1 VSAITY
7 GFTLHHRKTDI
18 LIIGA
23 GGAGARAALEAAQTG
38 RSVTLICRS
47 PLGQGGLTPTA
58 NGGYQ
63 AAVLPGDSP
72 AIHAEDLIAAGCG
85 LNDRP
90 LVGVLTGEALEQ
102 ARMLEKFGAT
112 MNWEIPQKV
121 HEPQMRYPR
130 SIFVPGKE
138 ILATFRRQLKNY
150 RNVLLLEDYL
160 SLQLLFHDG
169 AVVGALLFDIK
180 EGTVTV
186 CESKATIL
194 ATGSLG
200 EIYPLSA
207 QEPMGIPT
215 GSTGSGYVLAGM
227 AGADLVDMEMIQFSI
242 VPLVPPLIQGMRC
255 LPWGPLRNARG
266 DSFLPPGAAE
276 YSHETARALYRE
288 LRQGPVTMDLQDRKA
303 PDHARHP
310 VAGQRNRQLREFEV
324 TPYQRRVA
332 VGLASLFMM
341 GGVHINERCETSVPG
356 LYAAGEVAANVHG
369 ARRVAGNAFTE
380 MIVFGARAGKYA
392 ARAAEGKGSFPG
404 VPKQQ
409 IEECLERLSGIVEG
423 KQRDIAPGELR
434 RKTRAIMGEYAHVIR
449 NGPGLET
456 ALEKLGALEKDLPFV
471 RVRTEGGFG
480 YNASLI
486 ETFDLTWLLAVS
498 RIVCHAA
505 LIRQESRGFQF
516 REDFPEE
523 KKDWLMHTL
532 VRRAGG
538 EWVGGTK
545 AVAQ

>member
-1 VSAITY
+1 MLV
-7 GFTLHHRKTDI
+7 
-18 LIIGA
+18 IGA
-23 GGAGARAALEAAQTG
+23 GGAGARAAIEAAQTG
-38 RSVTLICRS
+38 RQVALICRS
-47 PLGQGGLTPTA
+47 PLGKGGLTPTA

-72 AIHAEDLIAAGCG
+72 AIHAEDLIAVGCG

-90 LVGVLTGEALEQ
+90 LVEVLTGEALEQ
-102 ARMLEKFGAT
+102 ARMLEQFGAR

-138 ILATFRRQLKNY
+138 VLATLRRQLRKY
-150 RNVLLLEDYL
+150 GNVLLLEDYL

-169 AVVGALLFDIK
+169 EVVGALLFDIK
-180 EGTVTV
+180 EGSITV

-207 QEPMGIPT
+207 QEPMGLPT
-215 GSTGSGYVLAGM
+215 GSTGSGYILAGM

-242 VPLVPPLIQGMRC
+242 VPLHPPLIQGMRC
-255 LPWGPLRNARG
+255 LPWGPLRNSQG
-266 DSFLPPGAAE
+266 NEFLPPNAGE
-276 YSHETARALYRE
+276 YSHETAQALYRE
-288 LRQGPVTMDLQDRKA
+288 LQRGAVTMDLHDRKA

-324 TPYQRRVA
+324 TPYQRRVT

-341 GGVHINERCETSVPG
+341 GGVRINERCETSVPG
-356 LYAAGEVAANVHG
+356 LYAAGEVAGNVHG

-392 ARAAEGKGSFPG
+392 AREAAGKGRFPE

-409 IEECLERLSGIVEG
+409 IGECLERLSGIVQEKHG
-423 KQRDIAPGELR
+423 DITPGELR
-434 RKTRAIMGEYAHVIR
+434 RKARSIMGRYLHVIR
-449 NGPGLET
+449 TGPGIQT
-456 ALEKLGALEKDLPFV
+456 ALEELGTLEQDLPFV
-471 RVRTEGGFG
+471 RVKTEGGLR

-486 ETFDLTWLLAVS
+486 ETFDVNWLLAVS
-498 RIVCHAA
+498 RIVCQAA
-505 LIRQESRGFQF
+505 LTRQESRGFQF

-523 KKDWLMHTL
+523 KEDWLKHT
-532 VRRAGG
+532 VIRRAGG

-545 AVAQ
+545 AVAG